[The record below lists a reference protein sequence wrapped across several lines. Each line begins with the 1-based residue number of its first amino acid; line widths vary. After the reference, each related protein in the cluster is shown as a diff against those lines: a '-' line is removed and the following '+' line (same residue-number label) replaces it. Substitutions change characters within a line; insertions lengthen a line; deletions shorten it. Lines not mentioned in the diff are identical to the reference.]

1 MSVADIKKAIKDKKI
16 FYGSDITIK
25 MIKTGKV
32 TEVYVA
38 SNCPERIKKDLW
50 ENCGIANIKLNE
62 IEESNEELGNICKK
76 PFSVSVLCY

>member
-1 MSVADIKKAIKDKKI
+1 MSVADIRKAIKDKKI

-38 SNCPERIKKDLW
+38 SNCLERIKKDLRHY
-50 ENCGIANIKLNE
+50 CGIANIKLNE